1 MKLPLGKTGD
11 YANGHQ
17 ATSLL
22 INPDMW
28 KVIVRGTVVF
38 IGERIKRVEDLVPLY
53 LIGTGAMQV
62 IPNQNQNNE
71 LKDTK
76 IDGEPW
82 RN

>member
-1 MKLPLGKTGD
+1 MKLPLGKTGN

-22 INPDMW
+22 I
-28 KVIVRGTVVF
+28 IVRGTVVF

-53 LIGTGAMQV
+53 LFGTGAMQV

-76 IDGEPW
+76 IDGEAW